1 MNFLSFEFII
11 PWVLVQESNL
21 IKYKILKFINISDGI
36 KFLNQMIIFQELDF
50 FQYKK
55 KNFEVGQIICCNLQE

>member
-1 MNFLSFEFII
+1 MSFLSFGFII